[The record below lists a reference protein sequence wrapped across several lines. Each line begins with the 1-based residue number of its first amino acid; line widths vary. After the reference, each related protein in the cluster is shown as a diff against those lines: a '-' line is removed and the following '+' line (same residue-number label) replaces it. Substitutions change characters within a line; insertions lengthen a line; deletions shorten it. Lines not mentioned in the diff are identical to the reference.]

1 MLLPHL
7 ASRLYGTPLLLART
21 KLDIILSVLGSR
33 IDWPIQS
40 ELALPPPRASPSGQH
55 MAATGIAVVPVHG
68 SLVRRAI
75 ALDAASGLTSYGDI
89 AAMLDAAAADPTV
102 SGILLDIDSPGG
114 EAGGVFELAQRIRAV
129 DAIKPVWALACDS
142 AFSAAYAI
150 ACAASRVFV
159 TQTAGVGSIGVI
171 AMHVDQSVRDAQEG
185 YRFTAVSA
193 GDFKN
198 DLSPHQPIDKAA
210 LGRLQSEVD
219 RLYGLFVDHVVSM
232 RGMQAKTVRDTQAG
246 LFFGP
251 DAVRCGLA
259 DSLASADQVIS
270 EFTAYLGAR
279 TVRGVASRVIS
290 AKTMGVQPNASL
302 VLQTNS
308 KEIRM
313 NPETTNDPAIA
324 DPDDGTGEA
333 DQVQR
338 KETAAVDTSVKPPSP
353 TPSVA
358 PVAPVTPLP
367 PVAPTVNDVAISAA
381 VHSAK
386 AEAVAQAISIAELC
400 QLAGQSNRIATFL
413 TQGLSASQVRQTLL
427 ASRAQSEEI
436 TSLIAPDAA
445 PKSAGAAGDTGA
457 LMAAV
462 KKLTQKI

>member
-33 IDWPIQS
+33 VGWPIQS
-40 ELALPPPRASPSGQH
+40 ELALPPSRASPSGQH

-68 SLVRRAI
+68 SLVRRSMGI
-75 ALDAASGLTSYGDI
+75 DAASGLTSYGDV
-89 AAMLDAAAADPTV
+89 ASMLDAAVADPTV

-114 EAGGVFELAQRIRAV
+114 EAGGVFELAQHIRAI
-129 DAIKPVWALACDS
+129 DAIKPVWAMACDS

-198 DLSPHQPIDKAA
+198 DLSPHEPLDKGA

-219 RLYGLFVDHVVSM
+219 RLYGLFVDHVASM
-232 RGMQAKTVRDTQAG
+232 RGLQAQVIRDTQAG

-251 DAVRCGLA
+251 DAVRIGFADALASMDQVVTEFNAYLSTRSARGLA
-259 DSLASADQVIS
+259 PRVIAASAADIP
-270 EFTAYLGAR
+270 
-279 TVRGVASRVIS
+279 S
-290 AKTMGVQPNASL
+290 AVSL
-302 VLQTNS
+302 SLTSNR

-313 NPETTNDPAIA
+313 NPETQKTPAPSDA
-324 DPDDGTGEA
+324 EDA
-333 DQVQR
+333 
-338 KETAAVDTSVKPPSP
+338 TSVSDPVQNQDGASP
-353 TPSVA
+353 EEAKEKVQA
-358 PVAPVTPLP
+358 PVAVPAPAASDNV
-367 PVAPTVNDVAISAA
+367 VAAA
-381 VHSAK
+381 VQSAK
-386 AEAVAQAISIAELC
+386 AEAVAIAELC
-400 QLAGQSNRIATFL
+400 QLAGQSHRIAAFF

-436 TSLIAPDAA
+436 TSLIAPDTV
-445 PKSAGAAGDTGA
+445 PKSAGATGDSGA

-462 KKLTQKI
+462 KKLTQKA

>member
-33 IDWPIQS
+33 IDWRIQS

-55 MAATGIAVVPVHG
+55 MAATGIAVVPVYG

-114 EAGGVFELAQRIRAV
+114 EAGGVFELAQRIRAI

-198 DLSPHQPIDKAA
+198 DLSPHEPIDKAA
-210 LGRLQSEVD
+210 LGRLQTEVD
-219 RLYGLFVDHVVSM
+219 RLYGLFVDHVAVM
-232 RGMQAKTVRDTQAG
+232 RGMQAKTIRDTQAG

-259 DSLASADQVIS
+259 DSLASADQVVS
-270 EFTAYLGAR
+270 EFTSYLGAR
-279 TVRGVASRVIS
+279 NVKGVASRVIS
-290 AKTMGVQPNASL
+290 AKALGVQSSASL

-313 NPETTNDPAIA
+313 NPETKNDPAIA
-324 DPDDGTGEA
+324 DPDDATAEA

-338 KETAAVDTSVKPPSP
+338 KEAAPADTTVKAPSP

-358 PVAPVTPLP
+358 PLAPMAPL
-367 PVAPTVNDVAISAA
+367 APTANDVAISAA

-413 TQGLSASQVRQTLL
+413 TQGLSAAQVRQTLL

>member
-33 IDWPIQS
+33 VGWPIQS
-40 ELALPPPRASPSGQH
+40 ELALPPSRASPSGH
-55 MAATGIAVVPVHG
+55 NMAATGIAVVPVHG
-68 SLVRRAI
+68 SLVRRSMGI
-75 ALDAASGLTSYGDI
+75 DAASGLTSYGDI
-89 AAMLDAAAADPTV
+89 GAMLDAAVADPTV

-114 EAGGVFELAQRIRAV
+114 EAGGVFELAQRIRAI
-129 DAIKPVWALACDS
+129 DAIKPVWAMACDS

-198 DLSPHQPIDKAA
+198 DLSPHQALDKGA

-219 RLYGLFVDHVVSM
+219 RLYGLFVDHVASM
-232 RGMQAKTVRDTQAG
+232 RGLQAQAIRDTQAG

-251 DAVRCGLA
+251 DTIRSGLA
-259 DSLASADQVIS
+259 DALASTDQVVT
-270 EFTAYLGAR
+270 EFNAYLGAR
-279 TVRGVASRVIS
+279 SARGLAPRVITASTMDTQSS
-290 AKTMGVQPNASL
+290 ALLSF
-302 VLQTNS
+302 QT
-308 KEIRM
+308 KPMEIRM
-313 NPETTNDPAIA
+313 NPETQKPQAPADAEVATAVSDPVQNQ
-324 DPDDGTGEA
+324 DGTPAEEA
-333 DQVQR
+333 
-338 KETAAVDTSVKPPSP
+338 KEKVP
-353 TPSVA
+353 A
-358 PVAPVTPLP
+358 PVATPAP
-367 PVAPTVNDVAISAA
+367 AAPDAVVAAA
-381 VHSAK
+381 LQSAK
-386 AEAVAQAISIAELC
+386 AEAVAIAELC
-400 QLAGQSNRIATFL
+400 QLAGQSHRIAAFL

-445 PKSAGAAGDTGA
+445 PKNASASGDSGA

-462 KKLTQKI
+462 KKLTQKT

>member
-33 IDWPIQS
+33 VGWSIQS
-40 ELALPPPRASPSGQH
+40 ELALPPSRASPAGQH

-68 SLVRRAI
+68 SLVRRAMGI
-75 ALDAASGLTSYGDI
+75 DAASGLTSYGDV
-89 AAMLDAAAADPTV
+89 AAMLDAAVADPTV

-114 EAGGVFELAQRIRAV
+114 EAGGVFELAQHIRAM
-129 DAIKPVWALACDS
+129 DAIKPVWAMACDS

-198 DLSPHQPIDKAA
+198 DMSPHEPLDKGA
-210 LGRLQSEVD
+210 LSRLQSEVD
-219 RLYGLFVDHVVSM
+219 RLYGLFVDHVASM
-232 RGMQAKTVRDTQAG
+232 RGLQAQAIRDTQAG
-246 LFFGP
+246 LLFGL
-251 DAVRCGLA
+251 DAVRSGLA
-259 DSLASADQVIS
+259 DALASTDQVLT
-270 EFTAYLGAR
+270 EFNAYLSAR
-279 TVRGVASRVIS
+279 SARGLAPRVITAS
-290 AKTMGVQPNASL
+290 ATDVPSAASL
-302 VLQTNS
+302 SLS
-308 KEIRM
+308 SKHKEIRM
-313 NPETTNDPAIA
+313 NPETQKPSAPADAQDPTAVS
-324 DPDDGTGEA
+324 DLVQHKDGASPEEA
-333 DQVQR
+333 
-338 KETAAVDTSVKPPSP
+338 KEKVP
-353 TPSVA
+353 A
-358 PVAPVTPLP
+358 PVAAPAPAAPDSAV
-367 PVAPTVNDVAISAA
+367 VAAA
-381 VHSAK
+381 VQSAK
-386 AEAVAQAISIAELC
+386 AESVAIAELC
-400 QLAGQSNRIATFL
+400 QLAGQSHRIAAFL

-445 PKSAGAAGDTGA
+445 PKSASATGDSGA

-462 KKLTQKI
+462 KKLTQKT

>member
-40 ELALPPPRASPSGQH
+40 ELALPPPRASPSGLH

-198 DLSPHQPIDKAA
+198 DLSPHEPIDKAA
-210 LGRLQSEVD
+210 LGRLQTEVD

-232 RGMQAKTVRDTQAG
+232 RGMQAKTVRETQAG
-246 LFFGP
+246 LVFGP

-259 DSLASADQVIS
+259 DSLASADQVVS
-270 EFTAYLGAR
+270 EFTSYLGAR
-279 TVRGVASRVIS
+279 NVKGVASRVIS
-290 AKTMGVQPNASL
+290 AKALGVQSSASL

-313 NPETTNDPAIA
+313 NPETKNDPAIA
-324 DPDDGTGEA
+324 DPDDATAEA

-338 KETAAVDTSVKPPSP
+338 KEAAPADTTVKAPSP

-358 PVAPVTPLP
+358 PLAPLAPS
-367 PVAPTVNDVAISAA
+367 APTVNDVAISAA

>member
-114 EAGGVFELAQRIRAV
+114 EAGGVFELAQRIRAI

-198 DLSPHQPIDKAA
+198 DLSPHEPIDKAA
-210 LGRLQSEVD
+210 LGRLQTEVD

-232 RGMQAKTVRDTQAG
+232 RGMQAKTIRDTQAG

-270 EFTAYLGAR
+270 EFTGYLGAR

-290 AKTMGVQPNASL
+290 AKAMDFQSSASL

-313 NPETTNDPAIA
+313 NPETANDPAIA
-324 DPDDGTGEA
+324 DPDDPTAEA
-333 DQVQR
+333 DQVRR
-338 KETAAVDTSVKPPSP
+338 KEAAPSDTTVKSPSP

-358 PVAPVTPLP
+358 PMAPLAPLT
-367 PVAPTVNDVAISAA
+367 PTVNDVAISAA

-413 TQGLSASQVRQTLL
+413 TQGLSAAQVRQTLL

>member
-198 DLSPHQPIDKAA
+198 DLSPHEPIDKAA
-210 LGRLQSEVD
+210 LGRLQTEVD

-232 RGMQAKTVRDTQAG
+232 RGMQAKTIRDTQAG

-259 DSLASADQVIS
+259 DSLASADQVVS
-270 EFTAYLGAR
+270 EFTAYLGTR
-279 TVRGVASRVIS
+279 NVRGVASRAIS
-290 AKTMGVQPNASL
+290 AKAMDVQPSASL

-313 NPETTNDPAIA
+313 NPETANDPAIA
-324 DPDDGTGEA
+324 DPDDPTAEA

-338 KETAAVDTSVKPPSP
+338 KETAPSDTTVKSPSP

-358 PVAPVTPLP
+358 PLAPLAPLT
-367 PVAPTVNDVAISAA
+367 PTVNDVAISAA

-413 TQGLSASQVRQTLL
+413 TQGLSAAQVRQTLL

-445 PKSAGAAGDTGA
+445 PKSAGAAGDAGA

>member
-33 IDWPIQS
+33 VGWPIQS
-40 ELALPPPRASPSGQH
+40 ELALPPSRASPSGQN

-68 SLVRRAI
+68 SLVRRSMGI
-75 ALDAASGLTSYGDI
+75 DAASGLTSYGDI
-89 AAMLDAAAADPTV
+89 AAMLDAAVADPTV

-114 EAGGVFELAQRIRAV
+114 EAGGVFELAQHIRAI
-129 DAIKPVWALACDS
+129 DAIKPVWAMACDS

-171 AMHVDQSVRDAQEG
+171 AMHVDQSVRDAQQG

-193 GDFKN
+193 GEFKN
-198 DLSPHQPIDKAA
+198 DLSPHEPLDKGA

-219 RLYGLFVDHVVSM
+219 RLYGLFVDHVASM
-232 RGMQAKTVRDTQAG
+232 RGLQAQAIRDTQAG

-251 DAVRCGLA
+251 DAVRSGFA
-259 DSLASADQVIS
+259 DALASTDQVVN

-279 TVRGVASRVIS
+279 SARGLTSRVIS
-290 AKTMGVQPNASL
+290 ASATDTQSAASL
-302 VLQTNS
+302 SLIS
-308 KEIRM
+308 KPKEIRM
-313 NPETTNDPAIA
+313 NPETQNAPAPA
-324 DPDDGTGEA
+324 DPENATTASDP
-333 DQVQR
+333 VQR
-338 KETAAVDTSVKPPSP
+338 TDNAPAEQAKEKAPTPAPAAPDTVIAAAVQSVKAE
-353 TPSVA
+353 SVA
-358 PVAPVTPLP
+358 
-367 PVAPTVNDVAISAA
+367 
-381 VHSAK
+381 
-386 AEAVAQAISIAELC
+386 IAELC
-400 QLAGQSNRIATFL
+400 QLAGQSHRIAAFL

-436 TSLIAPDAA
+436 TSLIAPDAT
-445 PKSAGAAGDTGA
+445 PKNASASGDSGA

-462 KKLTQKI
+462 KKLTQKN

>member
-55 MAATGIAVVPVHG
+55 MPATGIAVVPVHG

-198 DLSPHQPIDKAA
+198 DLSPHEPIDKAA
-210 LGRLQSEVD
+210 LGRLQTEVD

-232 RGMQAKTVRDTQAG
+232 RGMQAKTIRDTQAG

-259 DSLASADQVIS
+259 DSLASADQVVS

-279 TVRGVASRVIS
+279 NVRGVASRVIS
-290 AKTMGVQPNASL
+290 AKATDVQSSASL

-313 NPETTNDPAIA
+313 NPETANDPAIA
-324 DPDDGTGEA
+324 DPDDATAEA

-338 KETAAVDTSVKPPSP
+338 KETAPADTTVKAPSP

-358 PVAPVTPLP
+358 PLAPLAPLT
-367 PVAPTVNDVAISAA
+367 PTVNDVAISAA

-445 PKSAGAAGDTGA
+445 PKSAGATGDTGA

>member
-198 DLSPHQPIDKAA
+198 DLSPHEPIDKAA
-210 LGRLQSEVD
+210 LGRLQTEVD

-232 RGMQAKTVRDTQAG
+232 RGMQAKTIRDTQAG

-251 DAVRCGLA
+251 DAVRGGLA
-259 DSLASADQVIS
+259 DSLASADQVVS
-270 EFTAYLGAR
+270 EFTAYLGTR
-279 TVRGVASRVIS
+279 NVRGVASRVLS
-290 AKTMGVQPNASL
+290 AKAMDVQSSASL

-324 DPDDGTGEA
+324 DPDDPTAEA

-338 KETAAVDTSVKPPSP
+338 KETAPSDTTVKSPSP

-358 PVAPVTPLP
+358 PLAPLAPLT
-367 PVAPTVNDVAISAA
+367 PTVNDVAISAA

-386 AEAVAQAISIAELC
+386 ADAVAQAISIAELC

-445 PKSAGAAGDTGA
+445 PKSAGATGDTGA

>member
-7 ASRLYGTPLLLART
+7 ASCLYGTPLLLART
-21 KLDIILSVLGSR
+21 KLDIILAVLGSR
-33 IDWPIQS
+33 VGWPTQS
-40 ELALPPPRASPSGQH
+40 ELALPPSRASPTGQH
-55 MAATGIAVVPVHG
+55 MATTGIAVVPVHG
-68 SLVRRAI
+68 SLVRRSMGI
-75 ALDAASGLTSYGDI
+75 EAASGLMSYGDI
-89 AAMLDAAAADPTV
+89 AAMLDAAVADPTV

-114 EAGGVFELAQRIRAV
+114 EAGGVFELAQHIRTI
-129 DAIKPVWALACDS
+129 DAIKPVWAMACDS

-198 DLSPHQPIDKAA
+198 DLSPHEPIDKAA
-210 LGRLQSEVD
+210 LGRLQTEVD
-219 RLYGLFVDHVVSM
+219 RLYGLFVDHVAAM
-232 RGMQAKTVRDTQAG
+232 RGIQAKSIRDTQAG

-259 DSLASADQVIS
+259 DSLASTEQVAS
-270 EFTAYLGAR
+270 EFAAYLGAR
-279 TVRGVASRVIS
+279 NVRGLASRVIS
-290 AKTMGVQPNASL
+290 ASAMDVQSSSSHFLEANP
-302 VLQTNS
+302 

-313 NPETTNDPAIA
+313 NPEPEATPATTLPESVESL
-324 DPDDGTGEA
+324 DDA
-333 DQVQR
+333 KQR
-338 KETAAVDTSVKPPSP
+338 KEILLPE
-353 TPSVA
+353 A
-358 PVAPVTPLP
+358 PVPAPVSAPAP
-367 PVAPTVNDVAISAA
+367 IQGEPVPGGVATVGAVNAA
-381 VHSAK
+381 R
-386 AEAVAQAISIAELC
+386 AEAVAIAELC
-400 QLAGQSNRIATFL
+400 QLAGQSDRIATFL
-413 TQGLSASQVRQTLL
+413 TQGVSASQVRQTLL

-436 TSLIAPDAA
+436 SSVIHPDAVQ
-445 PKSAGAAGDTGA
+445 KSSGATSDTGA

>member
-198 DLSPHQPIDKAA
+198 DLSPHEPIDKAA
-210 LGRLQSEVD
+210 LGRLQTEVD

-232 RGMQAKTVRDTQAG
+232 RGMQAKTIRETQAG

-259 DSLASADQVIS
+259 DSLASTDQVVS

-279 TVRGVASRVIS
+279 NVRGVASRVIS
-290 AKTMGVQPNASL
+290 AKALDVQSSASL

-313 NPETTNDPAIA
+313 NPETKNDPAIA
-324 DPDDGTGEA
+324 DPDDATAEA

-338 KETAAVDTSVKPPSP
+338 KETAPSDTTVKSPSP

-358 PVAPVTPLP
+358 PLAPLAPLT
-367 PVAPTVNDVAISAA
+367 PTVNDVAISAA

-413 TQGLSASQVRQTLL
+413 SQGLSASQVRQTLL

-436 TSLIAPDAA
+436 TSLIAPDAS
-445 PKSAGAAGDTGA
+445 PKSAGATGDTGA

>member
-33 IDWPIQS
+33 VGWPIQS
-40 ELALPPPRASPSGQH
+40 ELALPPSRASPAGQH

-68 SLVRRAI
+68 SLVRRATGI
-75 ALDAASGLTSYGDI
+75 DAASGLTSYGDI
-89 AAMLDAAAADPTV
+89 AAMLDTAVADPTV

-114 EAGGVFELAQRIRAV
+114 EAGGVFELAQHIRAI
-129 DAIKPVWALACDS
+129 DSIKPVWAMASDS

-198 DLSPHQPIDKAA
+198 DLSPHEPIDKAA
-210 LGRLQSEVD
+210 LGRLQTEVD
-219 RLYGLFVDHVVSM
+219 RLYGLFVEHVAAM
-232 RGMQAKTVRDTQAG
+232 RGMQAKAIRDTQAG

-251 DAVRCGLA
+251 DAVRSGFA
-259 DSLASADQVIS
+259 DSLASTEQVVS
-270 EFTAYLGAR
+270 DFTSYLGAKN
-279 TVRGVASRVIS
+279 VRGIGFRVIS
-290 AKTMGVQPNASL
+290 ASAMDAQSSVSL
-302 VLQTNS
+302 SLQTNPKDPT
-308 KEIRM
+308 KEICM
-313 NPETTNDPAIA
+313 NPEIKNDPAPV
-324 DPDDGTGEA
+324 DPDVAVAETDET
-333 DQVQR
+333 QR
-338 KETAAVDTSVKPPSP
+338 KDVPSEKPSP
-353 TPSVA
+353 APVPV
-358 PVAPVTPLP
+358 PVAPG
-367 PVAPTVNDVAISAA
+367 VNDTAIAAA
-381 VHSAK
+381 VNSAK

-400 QLAGQSNRIATFL
+400 QLAGQSHRIATFL
-413 TQGLSASQVRQTLL
+413 SQGLSASQVRQSLL

-445 PKSAGAAGDTGA
+445 PKGTGTASDAGA

>member
-33 IDWPIQS
+33 VGWPIQS
-40 ELALPPPRASPSGQH
+40 ELALPPSRASPSGQN
-55 MAATGIAVVPVHG
+55 MVATGIAVVPVHG
-68 SLVRRAI
+68 SLVRRSMGI
-75 ALDAASGLTSYGDI
+75 DAASGLTSYGDI
-89 AAMLDAAAADPTV
+89 ASMLDAAVADAAV

-114 EAGGVFELAQRIRAV
+114 EAGGVFELAQHIRAM
-129 DAIKPVWALACDS
+129 DAIKPVWAMACDS

-198 DLSPHQPIDKAA
+198 DLSPHEPLDKGA

-219 RLYGLFVDHVVSM
+219 RLYGLFVDHVASM
-232 RGMQAKTVRDTQAG
+232 RGLQAQVIRDTQAG

-251 DAVRCGLA
+251 DAIRSGFA
-259 DSLASADQVIS
+259 DALASTDQVVT
-270 EFTAYLGAR
+270 EFTAYLSAR
-279 TVRGVASRVIS
+279 SARGLATRVITAS
-290 AKTMGVQPNASL
+290 ATDTPSVVSL
-302 VLQTNS
+302 SLS
-308 KEIRM
+308 SKHKEIRM
-313 NPETTNDPAIA
+313 NPETQKTPAPADAEDATSQSDPVQHK
-324 DPDDGTGEA
+324 DGASPEEA
-333 DQVQR
+333 
-338 KETAAVDTSVKPPSP
+338 KEKVPAPVAAP
-353 TPSVA
+353 A
-358 PVAPVTPLP
+358 PVAPDSAV
-367 PVAPTVNDVAISAA
+367 VAAA
-381 VHSAK
+381 VQSAK
-386 AEAVAQAISIAELC
+386 AESVAIAELC
-400 QLAGQSNRIATFL
+400 QLAGQSHRIAAFL

-445 PKSAGAAGDTGA
+445 PKNASASGDSGA

-462 KKLTQKI
+462 KKLTQKT

>member
-114 EAGGVFELAQRIRAV
+114 EAGGVFELAQRIRAI

-198 DLSPHQPIDKAA
+198 DLSPHEPIDKAA

-232 RGMQAKTVRDTQAG
+232 RGMQAKTIRDTQAG

-259 DSLASADQVIS
+259 DSLASADLVVS

-279 TVRGVASRVIS
+279 NVKGVASRVIS
-290 AKTMGVQPNASL
+290 AKALGVQSSASL

-324 DPDDGTGEA
+324 DPDDPIAEA

-338 KETAAVDTSVKPPSP
+338 KETAPSDTTVKSPSS

-358 PVAPVTPLP
+358 PLAPLAPLT
-367 PVAPTVNDVAISAA
+367 PTVNDVAISAA

>member
-198 DLSPHQPIDKAA
+198 DLSPHEPIDKAA
-210 LGRLQSEVD
+210 LGRLQTEVD

-232 RGMQAKTVRDTQAG
+232 RGMQAKTIRETQAG

-259 DSLASADQVIS
+259 DSLASADQVVS
-270 EFTAYLGAR
+270 EFTSYLGAR
-279 TVRGVASRVIS
+279 NVKGVASRVIS
-290 AKTMGVQPNASL
+290 AKALGVQSSASL

-324 DPDDGTGEA
+324 DPDDPTAEA

-338 KETAAVDTSVKPPSP
+338 KETAPSDTTVKSPSP

-358 PVAPVTPLP
+358 PLAPLAPLTT
-367 PVAPTVNDVAISAA
+367 TVNDVAISAA

>member
-21 KLDIILSVLGSR
+21 KLNIILSVLGSR
-33 IDWPIQS
+33 VGWPIQS
-40 ELALPPPRASPSGQH
+40 ELALPPSRASPAGQH

-68 SLVRRAI
+68 SLVRRAMGI
-75 ALDAASGLTSYGDI
+75 DAASGLTSYGDV
-89 AAMLDAAAADPTV
+89 AAMLDAAVADPTV

-114 EAGGVFELAQRIRAV
+114 EAGGVFELAQHVRAI
-129 DAIKPVWALACDS
+129 DAIKPVWAMACDS

-185 YRFTAVSA
+185 YRFTAVTA
-193 GDFKN
+193 GDLKN
-198 DLSPHQPIDKAA
+198 DLSPHEPIDKAA
-210 LGRLQSEVD
+210 LARLQTEVD
-219 RLYGLFVDHVVSM
+219 RLYGFFVDHVAAM
-232 RGMQAKTVRDTQAG
+232 RGMQAKAIRDTQAG

-251 DAVRCGLA
+251 DAVRSGFA
-259 DSLASADQVIS
+259 DSLASAPQVAS
-270 EFTAYLGAR
+270 EFAAYLGAK
-279 TVRGVASRVIS
+279 TVRGIGSRVIS
-290 AKTMGVQPNASL
+290 ASAMDAQSSVSHS
-302 VLQTNS
+302 LQTTP
-308 KEIRM
+308 KEIHM
-313 NPETTNDPAIA
+313 NPETKNDPAPA
-324 DPDDGTGEA
+324 DPEN
-333 DQVQR
+333 
-338 KETAAVDTSVKPPSP
+338 ETAVPDPVKREDSAPAEEAREKSPALVPAP
-353 TPSVA
+353 TPTVSDNTVA
-358 PVAPVTPLP
+358 
-367 PVAPTVNDVAISAA
+367 AA
-381 VHSAK
+381 VQSAK
-386 AEAVAQAISIAELC
+386 AESVAIAELC
-400 QLAGQSNRIATFL
+400 QLAGQSHRIASFL
-413 TQGLSASQVRQTLL
+413 TQGLSAAQVRQTLL